1 MECFNCWQKVLF
13 RLRCNLNFLFL
24 VLFKNGGWWVFNLFV
39 SGVNHGNEEAMR
51 VQDFFALPQ
60 EWKDLPQVLKN
71 IGNVFWKWGVG
82 GLVRPWV
89 H

>member
-1 MECFNCWQKVLF
+1 MYLLSNSDIVNFVLKTNSETGRKPYFNILYFGCD
-13 RLRCNLNFLFL
+13 LNFLFL

-60 EWKDLPQVLKN
+60 EWKDSS
-71 IGNVFWKWGVG
+71 
-82 GLVRPWV
+82 
-89 H
+89 